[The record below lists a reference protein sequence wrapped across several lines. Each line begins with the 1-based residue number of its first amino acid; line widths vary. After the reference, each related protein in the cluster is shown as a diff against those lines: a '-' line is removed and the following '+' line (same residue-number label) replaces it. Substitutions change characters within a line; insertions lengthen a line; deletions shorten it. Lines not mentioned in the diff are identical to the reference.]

1 MNFWDQNFSVA
12 GFKYGTSP
20 NAFLVEKATCIAA
33 LSEVLVPGDGEGRN
47 SVWLAQQGHRVTAM
61 DASQVGLQKASSL
74 AGERGV
80 AIETVLGDLA
90 DWAPEP
96 SSFDA
101 VVLIYV
107 HLPEAIRQ
115 QAHRRLA
122 RALRPGGH
130 LILESFHP
138 DQLAHTS
145 GGPKDVTM
153 LYTPAL
159 LAADFAG
166 VLETAMA
173 WDGETV
179 LSEGPGHQ
187 GLAHVTRWI
196 GRMPA

>member
-1 MNFWDQNFSVA
+1 
-12 GFKYGTSP
+12 
-20 NAFLVEKATCIAA
+20 
-33 LSEVLVPGDGEGRN
+33 
-47 SVWLAQQGHRVTAM
+47 
-61 DASQVGLQKASSL
+61 
-74 AGERGV
+74 
-80 AIETVLGDLA
+80 
-90 DWAPEP
+90 
-96 SSFDA
+96 
-101 VVLIYV
+101 VLIYV
-107 HLPEAIRQ
+107 HLPQAIRQ

-122 RALRPGGH
+122 RGLRPGGH

-138 DQLAHTS
+138 GQLAHGS
-145 GGPKDVTM
+145 GGPKDVTL

-166 VLETAMA
+166 VLETELS